1 MTSMTTTTLHC
12 PSWCEDTHVND
23 PNGIHDRIVL
33 GSYTGD
39 MFACVA
45 LEAEPDGAATR
56 IFLDVTSP
64 EQTLSPEE
72 AVKVAAALTE
82 AVRLA
87 GVTR

>member
-1 MTSMTTTTLHC
+1 MTTTATLALHC
-12 PSWCEDTHVND
+12 PAWCEDAHVND
-23 PNGIHDRIVL
+23 LNGIHDRVVL

-72 AVKVAAALTE
+72 AAKVAAALTE
-82 AVRLA
+82 AVQLA

>member
-1 MTSMTTTTLHC
+1 MTTTTLQC
-12 PSWCEDTHVND
+12 PTWCDAVHDND
-23 PNGIHDRIVL
+23 SAGIHDRIVL

-72 AVKVAAALTE
+72 AAKVAAALTE

>member
-1 MTSMTTTTLHC
+1 MTTTTLQC
-12 PSWCEDTHVND
+12 PTWCNAVHDNNHQT
-23 PNGIHDRIVL
+23 HDRVVL

-45 LEAEPDGAATR
+45 IEADTDGAPTM

-72 AVKVAAALTE
+72 AAKVAAALTE

>member
-1 MTSMTTTTLHC
+1 MTQTTTSTC

-23 PNGIHDRIVL
+23 SEGIHDRVVL

-45 LEAEPDGAATR
+45 IEAEPDGAVTR

-72 AVKVAAALTE
+72 AAKVAAALTE

>member
-1 MTSMTTTTLHC
+1 MTTTTKTKTC
-12 PSWCEDTHVND
+12 PAWCEDAHVND
-23 PNGIHDRIVL
+23 SAGIHDRIVL

-72 AVKVAAALTE
+72 AAKVAAALTE

>member
-1 MTSMTTTTLHC
+1 MTTTTLHC
-12 PSWCEDTHVND
+12 PAWCEDAHVND
-23 PNGIHDRIVL
+23 PNGIHDRVVL

-56 IFLDVTSP
+56 IFLDVTSS

-72 AVKVAAALTE
+72 AVKVAEALRTAAQM
-82 AVRLA
+82 A
-87 GVTR
+87 GATR

>member
-1 MTSMTTTTLHC
+1 MTTTTLQC
-12 PSWCEDTHVND
+12 PTWCDAVHDNNPWVRTHARV
-23 PNGIHDRIVL
+23 VL

-56 IFLDVTSP
+56 IFLDVTFV

-72 AVKVAAALTE
+72 AAKVAAALTE

>member
-1 MTSMTTTTLHC
+1 MTTTTLQC
-12 PSWCEDTHVND
+12 PTWCDAVHDND
-23 PNGIHDRIVL
+23 SAGIHDRIVL

-45 LEAEPDGAATR
+45 LEAEPDGAVTR

-64 EQTLSPEE
+64 EQTLSPDE
-72 AVKVAAALTE
+72 AAKVAAALTE

>member
-1 MTSMTTTTLHC
+1 MTTATTLHC
-12 PSWCEDTHVND
+12 PAWCEDTHVND
-23 PNGIHDRIVL
+23 PTAFHARVVL
-33 GSYTGD
+33 GGYTGD

-45 LEAEPDGAATR
+45 LEAELDGAATR
-56 IFLDVTSP
+56 IFLDVTSA

-72 AVKVAAALTE
+72 AAKVAAALTE

>member
-1 MTSMTTTTLHC
+1 MTTATTTLHC
-12 PSWCEDTHVND
+12 PSWCEDAHGNGSS
-23 PNGIHDRIVL
+23 GIHDRVLL

-56 IFLDVTSP
+56 IFLDVTFV

>member
-1 MTSMTTTTLHC
+1 MTSTTTLHC
-12 PSWCEDTHVND
+12 PAWCEDTHVND

-45 LEAEPDGAATR
+45 LEAEPD
-56 IFLDVTSP
+56 VTHP

-72 AVKVAAALTE
+72 ATKVAAALAE

>member
-1 MTSMTTTTLHC
+1 MTTTTKTKTC
-12 PSWCEDTHVND
+12 PAWCEDAHVND
-23 PNGIHDRIVL
+23 PDGIHDRIVL